1 VGEHAEDAAPAHEDA
16 RSPHGVLVVDKPAGM
31 TSHDVVARAR
41 RALRTRTVG
50 HAGTLDP
57 AATGV
62 LVVAVGEA
70 TKLVPWL
77 TAADK
82 TYTATIRLGV
92 ATDSLDAD
100 GAIVAS
106 ETPPALDRETVRR
119 AADAFLGPHRQQAP
133 AVSAIKVDGVR
144 LHARARRGEVVEPP
158 FRDVELISVAIES
171 VEGPDIHLS
180 LRCGKGFY
188 VRSFAR
194 DLAASLGTL
203 GHLTALRRTASG
215 RFELSDACRLDEV
228 ARARLLPLV
237 EATARVLPTV
247 AIEESQATDARCG
260 RRLRGLP
267 EGELAILESGRLV
280 AIVRPDP
287 AEPGVHRVA
296 RGFVEDLTDR

>member
-1 VGEHAEDAAPAHEDA
+1 MGEKLETTREEA
-16 RSPHGVLVVDKPAGM
+16 RAPHGVLVVDKPPGM

-41 RALRTRTVG
+41 RALRTRAVG

-82 TYTATIRLGV
+82 SYTATIRLGL

-106 ETPPALDRETVRR
+106 ETPPTLDRETVQR

-158 FRDVELISVAIES
+158 FRDVELLSVA
-171 VEGPDIHLS
+171 VDAVDGADVRLS

-194 DLAASLGTL
+194 DLAARLGTL

-215 RFELSDACRLDEV
+215 RFELADACRLEDV
-228 ARARLLPLV
+228 ARERLLPLV
-237 EATARVLPTV
+237 EATARVLPTLE
-247 AIEESQATDARCG
+247 IDSERATDARCG

-267 EGELAILESGRLV
+267 AGELAILESGSLV

-296 RGFVEDLTDR
+296 RGFVEDVER